1 MRFEWSAQK
10 AEANVAKHAVSFRDA
25 TTVFAD
31 PLALTFDDPDHSA
44 EEMRYLTFGVS
55 DRGRSLV
62 VAHTPRGDN
71 IRIISARGMTPRE
84 RRQYEQL
91 NQR

>member
-1 MRFEWSAQK
+1 MRLEWSARK
-10 AEANVAKHAVSFRDA
+10 AQTNRAKHGVSFREA
-25 TTVFAD
+25 ATVFAD
-31 PLALTFDDPDHSA
+31 PLALTFNDPDHSA
-44 EEMRYLTFGVS
+44 NELRYLTFGVS